1 MSPEEEETLDVEGAI
16 ECLNKALAPPVPL
29 GARLHARRGRHVR
42 VRVSGLLVR
51 ARRLRPLRDR
61 RHAGASIEKI
71 TTFEGEPTTEVA
83 PLEWSDQPE
92 KVVEW
97 LIEAEEE
104 TIEAL
109 QAAIEPTGREG
120 VSEAL
125 EHLLEHL
132 ILRKQNQV
140 DFLIRA
146 RRRP

>member
-1 MSPEEEETLDVEGAI
+1 MP
-16 ECLNKALAPPVPL
+16 K
-29 GARLHARRGRHVR
+29 
-42 VRVSGLLVR
+42 
-51 ARRLRPLRDR
+51 
-61 RHAGASIEKI
+61 
-71 TTFEGEPTTEVA
+71 
-83 PLEWSDQPE
+83 Q
-92 KVVEW
+92 
-97 LIEAEEE
+97 E